1 MALFLQ
7 RFFKQLARA
16 IKPCITKQ
24 PFTMMPNLLDR
35 LQLTS
40 TCRLIRV
47 VFFFTMALLFVLP
60 IYDLFMGY
68 FSYKLWTMLLVSIS
82 LFVYLY
88 GLVCLVGKWSDRK
101 QRMRIPS
108 YYLVW
113 IIVLIFA
120 CVVACYHDLFLITS
134 TWKPYLFP
142 LSISLIISILAI
154 IGTLRTPVTI
164 KKITKFLHL

>member
-1 MALFLQ
+1 M
-7 RFFKQLARA
+7 
-16 IKPCITKQ
+16 TH
-24 PFTMMPNLLDR
+24 NLSDR
-35 LQLTS
+35 LQQTA
-40 TCRLIRV
+40 TCPLIRV
-47 VFFFTMALLFVLP
+47 VFLVTMVLLCVLP
-60 IYDLFMGY
+60 IYDLLMGD

-88 GLVCLVGKWSDRK
+88 GLVCLVGKWSEKK

-120 CVVACYHDLFLITS
+120 CIVACYHDFFLTTS

-142 LSISLIISILAI
+142 LAISLIISILAI
-154 IGTLRTPVTI
+154 IGTLRTPITI